1 MKRST
6 LRKRRAVTS
15 MLGATFF
22 VIIIVSGLGL
32 LLYNLAQHTLLQS
45 SIATMEERSWNRLSE
60 KLEVLQVRMSN
71 CASMMCSLNITVF
84 NSGGQ
89 TIHIVRM
96 WITNQSY
103 ASGWQRKIF
112 ETSSFIDPATIETGI
127 GSAEGKFDPLSTYRI
142 SLGSDRGNTFSAL
155 YRPNTNTLATAMGFG
170 WLTMDW
176 AYYNYTYAT
185 SKGGQEQGPYEA
197 WCILGGTSSKTFL
210 FKTRVL
216 NHWDRDVYILSH
228 SYLVFYESHGG
239 GSWASFYVMSPSS
252 TASQPVA
259 YNPPTTGWIIVPANP
274 ADQQAGGALVELTF
288 LASQAQG
295 YSHGSWGPGSQGY
308 ASYAAFVILFYQDI
322 SGNTLAQTIPFEA
335 TEVPPS
341 NSGSC

>member
-1 MKRST
+1 
-6 LRKRRAVTS
+6 

-32 LLYNLAQHTLLQS
+32 LLYNLAQHTLLQA
-45 SIATMEERSWNRLSE
+45 SIAGMEERSWNRLSE

-103 ASGWQRKIF
+103 VSGWERKIF
-112 ETSSFIDPATIETGI
+112 ETNSFIDPATIETGI
-127 GSAEGKFDPLSTYRI
+127 GMTVGKFDPLSVYSI
-142 SLGSDRGNTFSAL
+142 SLSSDRGNMFSAL
-155 YRPNTNTLATAMGFG
+155 YAPNTNTFATAMGFG

-176 AYYNYTYAT
+176 AYYNYTYAA
-185 SKGGQEQGPYEA
+185 SKGGQENGPYEA
-197 WCILGGTSSKTFL
+197 WCILGGTSHKTFL

-216 NHWDRDVYILSH
+216 NHWDRDVYILPH

-239 GSWASFYVMSPSS
+239 GSWASFYVMSSSS
-252 TASQPVA
+252 TASNPVA
-259 YNPPTTGWIIVPANP
+259 YDPPSTTWIIVPANP
-274 ADQQAGGALVELTF
+274 ADQQMGGPLVELTF
-288 LASQAQG
+288 LASDAQG
-295 YSHGSWGPGSQGY
+295 DSQNSWGPGSGTQS
-308 ASYAAFVILFYQDI
+308 ASYAAFVILFYQDVL
-322 SGNTLAQTIPFEA
+322 GNTVAQTIPFEA

-341 NSGSC
+341 AGSC